1 MSTNSQTPHYLTER
15 KGEVTDILALDGSE
29 QLNFNP
35 YRGAFSLCQKINI
48 TRQRKDG
55 LLRVSFTPV
64 LLSSPALISQFT
76 HDITGVVMESIT
88 LDGKTYKLEDLPSE
102 GKLLARQATATQ
114 AHIKKLEARLA
125 IANTAQSSYVDRLRK
140 LATKTA

>member
-1 MSTNSQTPHYLTER
+1 M
-15 KGEVTDILALDGSE
+15 
-29 QLNFNP
+29 
-35 YRGAFSLCQKINI
+35 
-48 TRQRKDG
+48 
-55 LLRVSFTPV
+55 LRVSFAPV
-64 LLSSPALISQFT
+64 LLSSPTLLSKFT

-114 AHIKKLEARLA
+114 THIKKLEARLA